1 MLCTMIDWK
10 QAYSRQSHILGVKL
24 FLDNGVRPSLI
35 PLLTSYFQSREIRI
49 KWHGQL
55 SQPRRMPGSGAMGSS
70 LGNWE
75 FDSQTNHNA
84 DSVPAEDRF
93 KFVDNLTVLEV
104 INLISIGIISYDILQ
119 QVPNDIQTHNQFV
132 DNKKLLTQTYLD
144 QINLWTENQ
153 QMILS
158 ENKTKSMILNFTKNF
173 QFTTRL
179 QLKQKN
185 VEIVDKI
192 KILGTLVNN
201 QLSWNEN
208 CSNLIKK
215 ANARMQLLRKVWSFG
230 STRTKMFGLWKVFCR
245 SILEQT
251 CPVWSSSLT
260 DQNKSDLERV
270 QKTFVKL
277 ILEEDYT
284 NFKSGLSLL
293 H

>member
-1 MLCTMIDWK
+1 M
-10 QAYSRQSHILGVKL
+10 
-24 FLDNGVRPSLI
+24 
-35 PLLTSYFQSREIRI
+35 
-49 KWHGQL
+49 
-55 SQPRRMPGSGAMGSS
+55 
-70 LGNWE
+70 
-75 FDSQTNHNA
+75 
-84 DSVPAEDRF
+84 
-93 KFVDNLTVLEV
+93 
-104 INLISIGIISYDILQ
+104 
-119 QVPNDIQTHNQFV
+119 
-132 DNKKLLTQTYLD
+132 D

-173 QFTTRL
+173 QFITLL

-192 KILGTLVNN
+192 KILGTIVNN

-230 STRTKMFGLWKVFCR
+230 STRTEMVGLWKVFCR
-245 SILEQT
+245 GILEQT

-284 NFKSGLSLL
+284 NYQSGLSLL
-293 H
+293 HLNTLEERRNILTLRFAKTSLADGLLRDLFPLRSKQHRMTKRNTEKFKVTRAYTERFRKSPIITMQNMLNRE